1 VRNDRKV
8 ISQQAVKIKMVDML
22 QLFTQGP
29 RFVFA
34 ALLLAAATSVPARA
48 QNVVVIVNGD
58 PITALDIEQRS
69 KFIHLSTQ
77 KTPMR
82 EAVLN
87 ELVDEKLKIKEA
99 KRWGIEVADSDVDS
113 TYASMGSRM
122 RLTADQL
129 TQSLAKS
136 GVTPNTLKTRI
147 RADLA
152 WQSLV
157 RGRYRESLQLADTDI
172 NKALETS
179 KVEETD
185 TTSYDY
191 VLRPI
196 LLLVPPGSQ
205 DGSFESRK
213 KEAEALRARFKSC
226 EEGLGLARGVRD
238 VAIRDRIIRSSGD
251 LSAELRKVL
260 DGVPIGQLTAP
271 EVTRLGVEMFALC
284 AKQESKS
291 DTPGKRKA
299 RESVYAERFE
309 QTSKRYLNQLR
320 RAAMIERK

>member
-1 VRNDRKV
+1 MDTLSFFREYR
-8 ISQQAVKIKMVDML
+8 
-22 QLFTQGP
+22 T
-29 RFVFA
+29 FV
-34 ALLLAAATSVPARA
+34 LAAILLVAAAAAPARA

-58 PITALDIEQRS
+58 PITALDIEQRT

-77 KTPMR
+77 KTPTR
-82 EAVLN
+82 QAVLD
-87 ELVDEKLKIKEA
+87 ELIDEKLKLKEA
-99 KRWGIEVADSDVDS
+99 KRWGIEVPDSEVDS

-129 TQSLAKS
+129 SQSLAKS
-136 GVTPNTLKTRI
+136 GVTPLTLKARI
-147 RADLA
+147 KADLA

-157 RGRYRESLQLADTDI
+157 RGRYKESLQLADTDI

-179 KVEETD
+179 KAEETD

-196 LLLVPPGSQ
+196 LLLVPPGSA
-205 DGSFESRK
+205 DTLFESRK
-213 KEAEALRARFKSC
+213 KEAEGLRARFKSC
-226 EEGLGLARGVRD
+226 QEGLGLARAVRD

-251 LSAELRKVL
+251 LSSELRKVL
-260 DGVPIGQLTAP
+260 DSVPVGQLTAP

-299 RESVYAERFE
+299 RESVYTQKFE

>member
-1 VRNDRKV
+1 M
-8 ISQQAVKIKMVDML
+8 IDML
-22 QLFTQGP
+22 PSFARNLTFA
-29 RFVFA
+29 FA
-34 ALLLAAATSVPARA
+34 AICLATAAGNSARA
-48 QNVVVIVNGD
+48 QNVVVVVNGD
-58 PITALDIEQRS
+58 PITALDIEQRT

-77 KTPMR
+77 KTPTR
-82 EAVLN
+82 QAVLD
-87 ELVDEKLKIKEA
+87 ELIDEKLKVKEA
-99 KRWGIEVADSDVDS
+99 KRWGIEVPDSEVDS

-136 GVTPNTLKTRI
+136 GVTPNTLKSRI

-196 LLLVPPGSQ
+196 LLLVPPGSA
-205 DGSFESRK
+205 DTVFEGRK
-213 KEAEALRARFKSC
+213 KEAEGLRARFKSC
-226 EEGLGLARGVRD
+226 EEGLGVARGLRD
-238 VAIRDRIIRSSGD
+238 VAIRDRLIRSSGD

-260 DGVPIGQLTAP
+260 DSVPIGQLTAP

-299 RESVYAERFE
+299 RESVYTQKFE
-309 QTSKRYLNQLR
+309 QTSKSYLNRLR

>member
-1 VRNDRKV
+1 MLPLSARNLTF
-8 ISQQAVKIKMVDML
+8 A
-22 QLFTQGP
+22 
-29 RFVFA
+29 FVAIF
-34 ALLLAAATSVPARA
+34 LAATAGNSAHA
-48 QNVVVIVNGD
+48 QNVVVVVNGD
-58 PITALDIEQRS
+58 PITALDIEQRT

-77 KTPMR
+77 KTPTR
-82 EAVLN
+82 QAVLD
-87 ELVDEKLKIKEA
+87 ELIDEKLKVKEA
-99 KRWGIEVADSDVDS
+99 KRWGIEVPDSEVDS

-136 GVTPNTLKTRI
+136 GVTPNTLKSRI

-196 LLLVPPGSQ
+196 LLLVPPGSA
-205 DGSFESRK
+205 DTVFEGRK
-213 KEAEALRARFKSC
+213 KEAEGLRARFKSC
-226 EEGLGLARGVRD
+226 EEGLGVARSLRD
-238 VAIRDRIIRSSGD
+238 VAVRDRLIRSSSD

-260 DGVPIGQLTAP
+260 DSVPIGQLTAP

-299 RESVYAERFE
+299 RESVYTQKFE
-309 QTSKRYLNQLR
+309 QTSKSYLNRLR

>member
-1 VRNDRKV
+1 MMDKL
-8 ISQQAVKIKMVDML
+8 S
-22 QLFTQGP
+22 LFREYRT
-29 RFVFA
+29 FV
-34 ALLLAAATSVPARA
+34 LAAILLVAVAATPARA

-58 PITALDIEQRS
+58 PITALDIEQRT

-77 KTPMR
+77 KTPTR
-82 EAVLN
+82 QAVLD
-87 ELVDEKLKIKEA
+87 ELIDEKLKVKEA
-99 KRWGIEVADSDVDS
+99 KRWGIEVPDSEVDS

-129 TQSLAKS
+129 SQSLAKS
-136 GVTPNTLKTRI
+136 GVTPQTLKARI
-147 RADLA
+147 KADLA

-157 RGRYRESLQLADTDI
+157 RGRYKESLQLADTDI

-179 KVEETD
+179 KAEETD
-185 TTSYDY
+185 TSSYDY

-196 LLLVPPGSQ
+196 LLLVPPGSA
-205 DGSFESRK
+205 DTAFESRK
-213 KEAEALRARFKSC
+213 KEAEGLRARFKSC

-238 VAIRDRIIRSSGD
+238 VAIRDRVIRSSGD
-251 LSAELRKVL
+251 LSPELRKVL
-260 DGVPIGQLTAP
+260 DSVPIGQLTAP

-299 RESVYAERFE
+299 RESVYTQKFE

>member
-1 VRNDRKV
+1 M
-8 ISQQAVKIKMVDML
+8 KIKMTVMSK
-22 QLFTQGP
+22 
-29 RFVFA
+29 
-34 ALLLAAATSVPARA
+34 LLIRYRTLVLAAILVAVAAASPARA
-48 QNVVVIVNGD
+48 QNVVVMVNGD
-58 PITALDIEQRS
+58 PITALDIEQRT

-77 KTPMR
+77 KTPTR
-82 EAVLN
+82 DAVLN
-87 ELVDEKLKIKEA
+87 ELIDEKLKVKEA
-99 KRWGIEVADSDVDS
+99 KRWGIEVPDSEVDS

-136 GVTPNTLKTRI
+136 GVTPQTLKTRI

-157 RGRYRESLQLADTDI
+157 RGRYRESLQLADPDI

-179 KVEETD
+179 KAEDTD

-196 LLLVPPGSQ
+196 LLLVPPGSS
-205 DGSFESRK
+205 DAIFESRK
-213 KEAEALRARFKSC
+213 KDAEGLRARFKSC

-238 VAIRDRIIRSSGD
+238 VAIRDRVIRSSGD
-251 LSAELRKVL
+251 LSPELRKVL
-260 DGVPIGQLTAP
+260 DSVPLGQLTAP

-299 RESVYAERFE
+299 RESVYTKKFE